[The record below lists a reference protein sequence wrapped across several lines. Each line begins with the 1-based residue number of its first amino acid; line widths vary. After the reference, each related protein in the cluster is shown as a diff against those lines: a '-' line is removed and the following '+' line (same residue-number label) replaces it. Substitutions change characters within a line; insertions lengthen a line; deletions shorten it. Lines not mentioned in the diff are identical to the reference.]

1 MLDANFWHNKSTAQ
15 KVVKEKKIHE
25 DLINSHSSS
34 VKELKELND
43 LYELAVD
50 ENNQSI
56 MNETL
61 ENIKGIIILG
71 GATNPYL
78 SEIYNQITV
87 NESAERLIESSY
99 LIKKYPNAKIYFAGG
114 SGSLNFPKLSHAVVA
129 KKFYENFNIDTD
141 KIIFDYTSRNTYE
154 NILFAKQKFNPKK
167 SENWIIITSAFHLTR
182 SINIAEKLNW
192 RLIPYPT
199 DYRLPKKFEWKRG
212 DFVYIPPY
220 VAHKHFNSDPNN
232 QARIISIHNRVLKAM
247 GAAWYEQLEPYEG
260 YVEGEDPIEL
270 LKKYGLRDV

>member
-1 MLDANFWHNKSTAQ
+1 MVFFLSKILWNFFNPKNLILFIFLFGIFMRWIKFIKFSNLMFIISFLLFFLTAILPTGSYMIYLLEKNYHNK
-15 KVVKEKKIHE
+15 
-25 DLINSHSSS
+25 
-34 VKELKELND
+34 
-43 LYELAVD
+43 
-50 ENNQSI
+50 
-56 MNETL
+56 NEFP

-199 DYRLPKKFEWKRG
+199 DYRLPKKFEWNFSI
-212 DFVYIPPY
+212 DFIGNLSDFQFASHEWIGLIAYYI
-220 VAHKHFNSDPNN
+220 
-232 QARIISIHNRVLKAM
+232 M
-247 GAAWYEQLEPYEG
+247 GRSSKIY
-260 YVEGEDPIEL
+260 
-270 LKKYGLRDV
+270 